1 MGNFVVM
8 DRELTQLQKDQM
20 EAILGHES
28 EPFETFI
35 SDHIESSKEKD
46 SEAKSMFK
54 MMKQNDPDSFALK
67 LAEFLGPSHDL
78 YYREE
83 CAVLL
88 NKLLTDDNDDDLC
101 TWRNLSLS
109 TQSTIKCIILN
120 RMSLEESEFIMLEL
134 SNTVSKL
141 AASLL
146 PNNKWPEL
154 FPFLYQCLTDD
165 STSNNYLKFCS
176 FLVFGM
182 LADDIGETIVPCIKN
197 LHPLFLNTLNDDT
210 LFLNVRI
217 AATRT
222 VISFIQCVPANSN
235 ENERF
240 QDLLPCMMRTLTD
253 GLSIGDQEDLA
264 RYVLDFFIELAKNE
278 PRFFRR
284 QLVVVVGSVLDIAED
299 EKLQEGTR
307 RLAVEFLI
315 TLVEARERTPGMMKK
330 LPLFISRCF
339 TMLLNLLLDIKDDP
353 AWHNAKDVDDDT
365 GTTSNYHVGKK
376 CLERFS
382 IALGGKSISYIAIEQ
397 LCAYAAAPE
406 WKKRHAALFALA
418 QIAEGCSK
426 LVMIKNL
433 EQLVNMVLNC
443 LQDPHPRVRLA
454 ACQAIARLSKFFCPN
469 FQEQYHNQVVPALTA
484 AVDDKHQ
491 RVQAYAAG
499 ALSAFYGSDKPE
511 TLIPYLD
518 GIVNKLLIL
527 LQNGEQM
534 VQEEALWALS
544 RIAQCVGEH
553 FRTYYDTV
561 MPHLKAVSIKTDLN
575 LILRARAMECISFVG
590 FAGGKEKFRED
601 AEQVMEV
608 LISLQ
613 GLQTNR
619 DDPPTKYLLIDFLP
633 YMSAVMPFMIHC
645 AQLEPDMTIFAG
657 LVLRSYALTLE
668 EDFYPW
674 IPQVVSVFVPL
685 LKFYYHNEVRNQA
698 AKAMALLLH
707 SAKLAVEKGIAQ
719 DGSESYF
726 TKLSGHIILSMV
738 EALHE
743 EPMTEICAVMLDEL
757 YRCLQICGALLNESQ
772 LRRIVDELKHVIT
785 ESSNRKGKLAERAKT
800 EDFDAEEAEL
810 LKGEKMQEDLIFSHV
825 GAILDTL
832 IKNFKAASLHFFDEL
847 SSYLFPMWGKDIT
860 AQERRTSIFI
870 FDGLVEECPE
880 AALKY
885 CDVFLPLFLDA
896 SNDECPAVRQCAL
909 YGLGLY
915 AEYGGSVFKPF
926 VRETTSRINVVI
938 MHFRARELE
947 NEHAYDNAV
956 SALGKICQFHREN
969 IDSAQIIP
977 IWLNCLP
984 IKRDL
989 HEAKYVHDELCLMVE
1004 RSDEELLGHNYLHL
1018 PKVIS
1023 VFAEIICAGED
1034 LATEE
1039 TAKRM
1044 INLLRHYQKTLP
1056 PVTWASA
1063 WSLLLPQQ
1071 EMLLES
1077 FLSPVEDV
1085 NL

>member
-601 AEQVMEV
+601 AEQACTRICNCLE
-608 LISLQ
+608 Q
-613 GLQTNR
+613 
-619 DDPPTKYLLIDFLP
+619 DFLP

-969 IDSAQIIP
+969 IDSAQII
-977 IWLNCLP
+977 
-984 IKRDL
+984 
-989 HEAKYVHDELCLMVE
+989 
-1004 RSDEELLGHNYLHL
+1004 
-1018 PKVIS
+1018 
-1023 VFAEIICAGED
+1023 CAGED

-1039 TAKRM
+1039 TAKCM
-1044 INLLRHYQKTLP
+1044 INLLRHY
-1056 PVTWASA
+1056 
-1063 WSLLLPQQ
+1063 
-1071 EMLLES
+1071 
-1077 FLSPVEDV
+1077 
-1085 NL
+1085 

>member
-1 MGNFVVM
+1 MTMPVMRLWNVAEMGNFVVM
-8 DRELTQLQKDQM
+8 DSELTQLQKDQM
-20 EAILGHES
+20 EAILGSES

-35 SDHIESSKEKD
+35 SDHIESSEEKD
-46 SEAKSMFK
+46 SEAKSMFE
-54 MMKQNDPDSFALK
+54 MMKQKDPDSFALK

-88 NKLLTDDNDDDLC
+88 NKLLTDDDDDDLC
-101 TWRNLSLS
+101 TWRDLSLS
-109 TQSTIKCIILN
+109 TQSTIKFIMLN
-120 RMSLEESEFIMLEL
+120 RMSLEESEFIILKL
-134 SNTVSKL
+134 TNIVSKL

-165 STSNNYLKFCS
+165 STSNNHLKFCS

-210 LFLNVRI
+210 LFLNARI
-217 AATRT
+217 AATRA

-240 QDLLPCMMRTLTD
+240 QDLLPGMMRTLTD

-284 QLVVVVGSVLDIAED
+284 QLVVVVGSVSDIAED

-307 RLAVEFLI
+307 HLAVEFLI

-365 GTTSNYHVGKK
+365 GTTSNHHVGKK

-397 LCAYAAAPE
+397 LCAYAAAPD
-406 WKKRHAALFALA
+406 WKKRYAALFALA

-433 EQLVNMVLNC
+433 EQLVNIVLNC
-443 LQDPHPRVRLA
+443 LQDPHLRVRLA
-454 ACQAIARLSKFFCPN
+454 ACEAIARLSKFFCPN

-491 RVQAYAAG
+491 RVQACAAG
-499 ALSAFYGSDKPE
+499 ALSAFCGPVKPE
-511 TLIPYLD
+511 TLLPYLD
-518 GIVNKLLIL
+518 GIVNKLLVL

-534 VQEEALWALS
+534 VQEEALWTLS
-544 RIAQCVGEH
+544 RLAQCVGEH

-601 AEQVMEV
+601 AEQAMEV

-619 DDPPTKYLLIDFLP
+619 DDPPTKYLLIACTRICNCLEQDFLP

-645 AQLEPDMTIFAG
+645 AQLEPAATSFAG
-657 LVLRSYALTLE
+657 LVLRGYAMILE

-698 AKAMALLLH
+698 AKAMAPLLR

-726 TKLSGHIILSMV
+726 TKLSGDIILSMV

-757 YRCLQICGALLNESQ
+757 NSCLQICGPLLNESQ
-772 LRRIVDELKHVIT
+772 LRLIVDELKHVIT

-810 LKGEKMQEDLIFSHV
+810 LKGENMQEDLIFSHV
-825 GAILDTL
+825 GAISDTL
-832 IKNFKAASLHFFDEL
+832 IKNFKVAFLHFFDEL

-860 AQERRTSIFI
+860 AQERCTSIYI
-870 FDGLVEECPE
+870 FGGLVEECPE

-896 SNDECPAVRQCAL
+896 SNDKCPTIRQCAL

-926 VRETTSRINVVI
+926 VREATSRINVVI

-956 SALGKICQFHREN
+956 SALGKICQFHRES
-969 IDSAQIIP
+969 IDSAQVCPYQIP
-977 IWLNCLP
+977 
-984 IKRDL
+984 KVYMFMHSYD
-989 HEAKYVHDELCLMVE
+989 LMVIYTWVGI
-1004 RSDEELLGHNYLHL
+1004 LKC
-1018 PKVIS
+1018 KVYI
-1023 VFAEIICAGED
+1023 
-1034 LATEE
+1034 
-1039 TAKRM
+1039 
-1044 INLLRHYQKTLP
+1044 
-1056 PVTWASA
+1056 
-1063 WSLLLPQQ
+1063 
-1071 EMLLES
+1071 
-1077 FLSPVEDV
+1077 
-1085 NL
+1085 